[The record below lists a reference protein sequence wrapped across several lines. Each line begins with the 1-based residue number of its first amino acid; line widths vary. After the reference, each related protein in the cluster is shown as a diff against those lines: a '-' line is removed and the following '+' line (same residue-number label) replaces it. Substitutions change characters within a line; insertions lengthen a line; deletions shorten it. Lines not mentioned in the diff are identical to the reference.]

1 MLYTPKVVY
10 TGLESQGKSLALAR
24 DALKMARHCQY
35 LKEKYGIHRLLFS
48 NLIFSDDFYNEYK
61 DFIRYFS
68 NIDEIVNEVGCFVI
82 IDELSLYFSSLKN
95 EPLPENVN
103 RWLRQGAKQGVFIR
117 GSAQEFHDLHVQFRR
132 RVFSAY
138 HCVKLVGSPRPA
150 VNTPNS
156 SRSVWGLIRLRPLV
170 INPYDELNPRYHF
183 SLPPFD
189 CIRITKQLTG
199 IFNTS
204 QVIGDVPPLP
214 FKHIERSCPT
224 CNYKKIYHI

>member
-24 DALKMARHCQY
+24 DALTMARHCVY
-35 LKEKYGIHRLLFS
+35 LKKKYGIYRLLFS

-61 DFIRYFS
+61 DFIRYYTR
-68 NIDEIVNEVGCFVI
+68 IDELVNEKGCFVI
-82 IDELSLYFSSLKN
+82 CDELSLYFSALKS
-95 EPLPENVN
+95 EPLPDNVN

-132 RVFSAY
+132 RVFSVY
-138 HCVKLVGSPRPA
+138 HCVKLFGSARPA
-150 VNTPNS
+150 VNTPPVPG
-156 SRSVWGLIRLRPLV
+156 VWGLVRLRPLV
-170 INPYDELNPRYHF
+170 IEPYDELNPRYHF

-189 CIRITKQLTG
+189 CLLITKQLVS

-214 FKHIERSCPT
+214 FKHIERSCPA